1 MLHQRI
7 AALHDSGLQ
16 EDDVRRVLFE
26 ALDAA
31 GPAKRVLAIP
41 PDGTRSRS
49 RAGLVLKL
57 LREYCGDALT
67 DVLPA
72 LGTHA
77 PMSRAELSEHFPGIP
92 YELFR
97 AHDWRRD
104 LVTLGEVPASYVREL
119 SEGKL
124 EYSWPAQVN
133 KLVAEGGYD
142 LIVSIGQVVPHEV
155 VGMANHAKNVFIGT
169 GGAEGIHRS
178 HYLGAVYGLE
188 RIMGRTDS
196 PVRAL
201 FDYAAREFASSLPLL
216 YALTVVGEPRPDA
229 EAEGD
234 QLSGFFVGD
243 DRGCFEEAAELSRS
257 LNVHLL
263 DRRVPKAVVFLPPDE
278 FRSTWLGNKSVY
290 RTRMALADG
299 AELVVIAP
307 GVARF
312 GEDERI
318 DALIRRWGYRGTE
331 ATLAAVVADPELGSN
346 LSAAA
351 HLIHGSS
358 EGRFAITYCPG
369 KLSKE
374 EVESVGY
381 RWGDITQAAA
391 RYHPESAQAGWNRL
405 PDGEEFY
412 FVANPALGLWSAR

>member
-1 MLHQRI
+1 
-7 AALHDSGLQ
+7 
-16 EDDVRRVLFE
+16 VLFE

-41 PDGTRSRS
+41 PDGTRSRA

-57 LREYCGDALT
+57 LKEYCGSALT

-77 PMSRAELSEHFPGIP
+77 PMSRAEIAEHFPGIP
-92 YELFR
+92 PELFR
-97 AHDWRRD
+97 AHDWRKD

-124 EYSWPAQVN
+124 EYAWPAQVN
-133 KLVAEGGYD
+133 KLLVEGGYD

-155 VGMANHAKNVFIGT
+155 VGMANHVKNVFVGT
-169 GGAEGIHRS
+169 GGSQGIHRS
-178 HYLGAVYGLE
+178 HYLGAVYGME

-201 FDYAAREFASSLPLL
+201 FDYASKEFASSLPLL
-216 YALTVVGEPRPDA
+216 YALTVVGDPVPGE
-229 EAEGD
+229 EAKSDRLRGI
-234 QLSGFFVGD
+234 FVGD
-243 DRGCFEEAAELSRS
+243 DRACFEKAAELSRS
-257 LNVHLL
+257 LNVHLV
-263 DRRVPKAVVFLPPDE
+263 DRAVSKAVVFLPPDE
-278 FRSTWLGNKSVY
+278 FRSTWLGNKSIY

-299 AELVVIAP
+299 AELLVIAP

-312 GEDERI
+312 GEDDRI

-331 ATLAAVVADPELGSN
+331 ATLAAVAADPELGAS

-358 EGRFAITYCPG
+358 DSRFAVTYCPG
-369 KLSKE
+369 KLSRQ

-381 RWGDITQAAA
+381 RWGDIAHAIE
-391 RYHPESAQAGWNRL
+391 RYSPESAKAGWNRL
-405 PDGEEFY
+405 SDGEEFY
-412 FVANPALGLWSAR
+412 FVSNPALGLWTARELSE